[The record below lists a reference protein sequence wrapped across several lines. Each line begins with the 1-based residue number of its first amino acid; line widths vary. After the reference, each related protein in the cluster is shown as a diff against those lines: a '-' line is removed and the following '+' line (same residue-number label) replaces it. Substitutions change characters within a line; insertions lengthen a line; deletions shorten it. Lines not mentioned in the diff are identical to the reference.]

1 MVFKKQKFE
10 NFTIRLSVD
19 LNICLAGFDEP
30 QNTSGVTSWVI
41 SILPAWIALGHPVS
55 CAIYSF
61 CPPDE
66 KGALESFLIERQ
78 IPYRRIQMCGSGY
91 TEALSQWAVDAVREL
106 GANVFI
112 PNCIVPAWYAAD
124 ALESVGVRCVGVT
137 HSPTPLY
144 KALALRCASS
154 QSGRKM
160 SAIVTVSR
168 YLTQSIG
175 KIVSPATWIESI
187 PCGIPDPSEPSGA
200 VKEMS
205 PFKLV
210 YVGRLVEEAKRI
222 SEVGLCCRAAV
233 ESIPNLEV
241 DFWGA
246 GPDQAAL
253 EAILN
258 ASAARDRLRVRG
270 WAPVNQVREILRQYH
285 AIVLLSDYEGM
296 PVSVLEGMALGLV
309 PIVSQMP
316 TGIEELVQSGVN
328 GVVVQRDPEKFT
340 AAVRRLI
347 EDEDHQ
353 FQKMS
358 QAAFETV
365 RTEYSIG
372 VTAQKWVNLLSS
384 IVERKELPLRSQSP
398 ALVKLPPRHPALA
411 EYDLR
416 PPGVWERIV
425 GRVRRQFTSAK

>member
-1 MVFKKQKFE
+1 MS
-10 NFTIRLSVD
+10 ID

-41 SILPAWIALGHPVS
+41 SILPAWIALGHQVS

-61 CPPDE
+61 CPPE
-66 KGALESFLIERQ
+66 ENGALECFLIEQ
-78 IPYRRIQMCGSGY
+78 EIPYRRIQMCGSGF
-91 TEALSQWAVDAVREL
+91 TGELSQWTFDAVREL

-124 ALESVGVRCVGVT
+124 ALESIGVCCVGVT
-137 HSPTPLY
+137 HSPTQLY
-144 KALALRCASS
+144 EALALRCASR
-154 QSGRKM
+154 QSGRRM
-160 SAIVTVSR
+160 SSIVTVSR
-168 YLTQSIG
+168 YLSQTIG
-175 KIVSPATWIESI
+175 KIVSPATRIESI
-187 PCGIPDPSEPSGA
+187 PCGIPDPSEPSDA
-200 VKEMS
+200 VKDMS

-222 SEVGLCCRAAV
+222 SEVGLCCRAAA

-246 GPDQAAL
+246 GPDQGSL

-258 ASAARDRLRVRG
+258 ASPSRDRLRVRG
-270 WAPVNQVREILRQYH
+270 WAPVDKVREILRQYH
-285 AIVLLSDYEGM
+285 AIILLSDYEGM

-328 GVVVQRDPEKFT
+328 GLVIQRDPVTFT
-340 AAVRRLI
+340 RAVRGLI
-347 EDEDHQ
+347 QGEAHQ

-358 QAAFETV
+358 LAAYETV
-365 RTEYSIG
+365 KTEYSIG
-372 VTAQKWVNLLSS
+372 STAEKWVKLLRSV
-384 IVERKELPLRSQSP
+384 IERKELPLHSQSP
-398 ALVKLPPRHPALA
+398 VRVKLPPRHAALA

-416 PPGVWERIV
+416 SPGVWERIV
-425 GRVRRQFTSAK
+425 GRVRRQFTLTK